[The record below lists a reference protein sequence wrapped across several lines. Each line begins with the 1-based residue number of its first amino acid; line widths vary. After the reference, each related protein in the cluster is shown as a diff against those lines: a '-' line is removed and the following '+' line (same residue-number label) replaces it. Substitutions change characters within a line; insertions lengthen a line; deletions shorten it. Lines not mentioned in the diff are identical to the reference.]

1 MISDK
6 DNQGF
11 QDECWTLRIIALFSP
26 CRVGGWEEVWGNCGG
41 GEGGVGGANLLN
53 LTSCLEGWLVGCE
66 TLGEQTGQTGVC
78 VSVCLCF
85 ILIGTLQSVPISFR
99 QTIG

>member
-1 MISDK
+1 M
-6 DNQGF
+6 
-11 QDECWTLRIIALFSP
+11 
-26 CRVGGWEEVWGNCGG
+26 GGWEEVWGNCGG

-53 LTSCLEGWLVGCE
+53 LTSCLAGWLVGWE

-78 VSVCLCF
+78 VSVCLCVHKCKV
-85 ILIGTLQSVPISFR
+85 QSVPISFR